1 MPDGELHRSA
11 TAPNC
16 EVVELEDGTNAVV
29 TTRDV
34 ACGDFFCLPESDS
47 EGDEEDEEEQF
58 EEEDEE
64 DD

>member
-29 TTRDV
+29 TTKDV

-47 EGDEEDEEEQF
+47 EGEEGDDEEEIEV
-58 EEEDEE
+58 EEVED
-64 DD
+64 

>member
-16 EVVELEDGTNAVV
+16 EVVELEDGTNAVA
-29 TTRDV
+29 TTKDV

-47 EGDEEDEEEQF
+47 EADDEGGI
-58 EEEDEE
+58 EEED
-64 DD
+64 